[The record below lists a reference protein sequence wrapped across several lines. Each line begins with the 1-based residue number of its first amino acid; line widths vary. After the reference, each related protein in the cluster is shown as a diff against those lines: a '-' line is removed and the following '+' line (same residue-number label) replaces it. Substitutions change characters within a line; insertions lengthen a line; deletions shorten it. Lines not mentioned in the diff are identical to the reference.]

1 MQRKLTS
8 NEIGCLNLIR
18 NVLLDLYQKG
28 VSTQQPLLFIDNFI
42 KWGTS
47 DGDPLPVTNNDV
59 GAYVMT
65 ANDGDSWQGPR
76 ILARAMTDCFL
87 VVSTDNSCHWTAK
100 YCRFATDEEISVM
113 EANNVAE
120 AA

>member
-8 NEIGCLNLIR
+8 DEIGYFRSIR
-18 NVLLDLYQKG
+18 SALLDLQKKG
-28 VSTQQPLLFIDNFI
+28 ISTQQPLLLIDNFI

-65 ANDGDSWQGPR
+65 ANDGECWHGPR
-76 ILARAMTDCFL
+76 ILARAMINGFL
-87 VVSTDNSCHWTAK
+87 VVSPDNSCHWTAK
-100 YCRFATDEEISVM
+100 YCRFATDEEIAVM